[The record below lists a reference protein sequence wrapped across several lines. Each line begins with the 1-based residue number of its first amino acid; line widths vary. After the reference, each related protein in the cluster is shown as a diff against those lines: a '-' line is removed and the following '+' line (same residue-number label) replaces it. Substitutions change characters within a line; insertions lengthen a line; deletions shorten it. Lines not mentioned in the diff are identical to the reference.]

1 MSWLSGHGWGFQ
13 VCVEG
18 CLSFCV
24 PNVSDGFEQTAI
36 VESIHPF
43 EGRAVYGFEA
53 APYAATMNGPGLE
66 QAADDLGQSV
76 IIAVADAADRRLDAR
91 FLQWFGV
98 FYGQVMAA
106 KIRAVDKPHAL
117 GRAAADRLM
126 ISIRQSLLPLS
137 AVRNFRPA

>member
-1 MSWLSGHGWGFQ
+1 
-13 VCVEG
+13 
-18 CLSFCV
+18 
-24 PNVSDGFEQTAI
+24 
-36 VESIHPF
+36 
-43 EGRAVYGFEA
+43 
-53 APYAATMNGPGLE
+53 MNGPGLE

-76 IIAVADAADRRLDAR
+76 IIAVADAADRRLNAR
-91 FLQWFGV
+91 FPQSFGV